1 MKEENIKGLKGIF
14 CFLTWFIVTRYGT
27 LFLGV
32 FGLTI
37 DYLPTISKQGYSILL
52 ELITIYVIYALF
64 KKDIIRMIN
73 DFKKNN
79 QQYFKKYFKNWFL
92 ILILMAVT
100 NAIIM
105 FINKGNTPNNQDA
118 INDMFKNMP
127 IYTFIVSVM
136 LAPVVEELVF
146 RFSLRNIFNNK
157 ILFILLSGIVFG
169 SFHVIGSFETA
180 LDLLYIIPYSIPG
193 IIFAYTYVKSK
204 NIFVPMWLHFCHNGI
219 MMSIQFIILLFS

>member
-79 QQYFKKYFKNWFL
+79 Q
-92 ILILMAVT
+92 
-100 NAIIM
+100 
-105 FINKGNTPNNQDA
+105 
-118 INDMFKNMP
+118 
-127 IYTFIVSVM
+127 
-136 LAPVVEELVF
+136 
-146 RFSLRNIFNNK
+146 
-157 ILFILLSGIVFG
+157 
-169 SFHVIGSFETA
+169 
-180 LDLLYIIPYSIPG
+180 
-193 IIFAYTYVKSK
+193 
-204 NIFVPMWLHFCHNGI
+204 
-219 MMSIQFIILLFS
+219 